1 MQQQERGTN
10 WVMVLL
16 IWAAG
21 LGAAAQYGKIAV
33 IFDRLPALYPGVGA
47 AMGWT
52 VSLVGVLGIVF
63 GVVAGLFVSAFGY
76 RRTLVCA
83 LALGAVMSALQALHL
98 PFGLFLLTRVV
109 EGISHLGVVVAAP
122 TLMAILASGP
132 ARGLALTIWSTF
144 FGVAFAI
151 LSWAGLPLVDAYG
164 VLALFGVHAAIMA
177 VLAVILHV
185 ALRDVPVPA
194 RSRCPDLA
202 ALPALHLSI
211 YRSPY
216 KLAPAAGWLF
226 YTCCFVA
233 VLTVLPPFFD
243 ESIRPHVMGAMP
255 LVSIAVSMTIGAL
268 LLRQMPGVTVV
279 QMGFLIGVASILWL
293 WAIPGHWLAC
303 MALAAGF
310 GLVQGASFAAV
321 PQLNDI
327 AAAQSE
333 ANGAMAQAGNL
344 GNAIGTPL
352 FVAVIAFGGYGAL
365 MLTVALL
372 LLCGAVVHQG
382 LAFKRRRWAADSF

>member
-132 ARGLALTIWSTF
+132 ARGLALTIWSSF

-194 RSRCPDLA
+194 RTRYPDLA
-202 ALPALHLSI
+202 ALPAQHLSI

-233 VLTVLPPFFD
+233 VLTVLPPFLD

-352 FVAVIAFGGYGAL
+352 FVAVIASGGYGAL
-365 MLTVALL
+365 MLTVAVL

-382 LAFKRRRWAADSF
+382 LASQRRRWAGDSF